1 MHSESSQI
9 WHPSIIVL
17 MDIIIKV
24 WDELSKT
31 IIFDVFEKKVKILW
45 IQMYR
50 RRLSSDH
57 QTLPWI
63 IIKLPLCPV
72 SMVNIPVNNQNS
84 TISMVWQ
91 FKNFTPLYRNYR
103 PLKILYFS
111 WHWFRIKHFLT
122 NLSIIL
128 HFVVFYNNVHCCFYV
143 NIYDFIFF
151 RIVHYHANPK

>member
-1 MHSESSQI
+1 MHLESSQI
-9 WHPSIIVL
+9 WQPSIIVL

-31 IIFDVFEKKVKILW
+31 IIFYVFEKRVKILW

-72 SMVNIPVNNQNS
+72 SMVNIPVDNQNS
-84 TISMVWQ
+84 TISMVWL

-103 PLKILYFS
+103 SLKFLYFS
-111 WHWFRIKHFLT
+111 WHWFRIKHFLS
-122 NLSIIL
+122 NMSIIL
-128 HFVVFYNNVHCCFYV
+128 HFVVHCCFHV
-143 NIYDFIFF
+143 NIIIWLYLFS
-151 RIVHYHANPK
+151 YCTLLCQP

>member
-9 WHPSIIVL
+9 WHPSIYVL

-24 WDELSKT
+24 WDE
-31 IIFDVFEKKVKILW
+31 FYVFEMKVKILW

-50 RRLSSDH
+50 RRLLSDH

-91 FKNFTPLYRNYR
+91 FKHFTPLYRNYR
-103 PLKILYFS
+103 SLKFLDLTC
-111 WHWFRIKHFLT
+111 HWFRIKHFLS

-128 HFVVFYNNVHCCFYV
+128 HFVVFYNNVHCCFHV

-151 RIVHYHANPK
+151 LIVHYHANPK

>member
-9 WHPSIIVL
+9 WHPSIIVV

-24 WDELSKT
+24 WDELPKT
-31 IIFDVFEKKVKILW
+31 IIFYVFEKRVKILW

-91 FKNFTPLYRNYR
+91 FKNFTPLYRNVY
-103 PLKILYFS
+103 
-111 WHWFRIKHFLT
+111 FLT
-122 NLSIIL
+122 LIQNQTFPFQPVHHFTFCGIL
-128 HFVVFYNNVHCCFYV
+128 QQCTLLFSC
-143 NIYDFIFF
+143 
-151 RIVHYHANPK
+151 